1 MWQVLQDTQ
10 LPSQLM
16 LEYQHL
22 IWPQQ
27 IAGDVVETRPQVDA
41 DATLQLIREICNHVS
56 YCRASKTTSRANA
69 GVSKKHSTPARARQ
83 AVAQCKGGA
92 RK

>member
-1 MWQVLQDTQ
+1 
-10 LPSQLM
+10 M

-56 YCRASKTTSRANA
+56 YCRASKTTSRANS
-69 GVSKKHSTPARARQ
+69 GGSKKHSTPARARQ